1 MIDITQ
7 DAMHAGGAELEAGL
21 QEGAHPVE
29 IAAAVFIAM
38 AIEIL
43 GKDTVFALC
52 GEHIGTGAEIE
63 LDMEIEE
70 AGGLQ

>member
-1 MIDITQ
+1 MIDITEA
-7 DAMHAGGAELEAGL
+7 AMHAGAFEIETGL
-21 QEGAHPVE
+21 NEGAHPVE

-38 AIEIL
+38 AIQL
-43 GKDTVFALC
+43 FGKDTVFALC
-52 GEHIGTGAEIE
+52 GEHVGTGAEIE

>member
-7 DAMHAGGAELEAGL
+7 EAMHAGAFELQEGL

-38 AIEIL
+38 AIEL
-43 GKDTVFALC
+43 FGKDTVFGLC